1 MIVAYAT
8 KGLTYVCLS
17 GGSKVDDFSVVS
29 VEGEQRHKYRH
40 QTNQRQDWNKN
51 NNNDNTSKIGNI
63 IM

>member
-40 QTNQRQDWNKN
+40 QTNQRQD
-51 NNNDNTSKIGNI
+51 
-63 IM
+63 

>member
-29 VEGEQRHKYRH
+29 VEGEQSHKYCH
-40 QTNQRQDWNKN
+40 QTNQRQDW
-51 NNNDNTSKIGNI
+51 KILK
-63 IM
+63 IMTIPVKLAI